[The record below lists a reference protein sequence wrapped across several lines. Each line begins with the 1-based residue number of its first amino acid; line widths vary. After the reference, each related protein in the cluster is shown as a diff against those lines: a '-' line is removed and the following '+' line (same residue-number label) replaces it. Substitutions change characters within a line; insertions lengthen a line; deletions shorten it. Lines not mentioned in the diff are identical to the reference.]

1 MTALAVCQF
10 FNLVCSASLAGL
22 LPSLLP
28 WAALLDYFSDKPFID
43 CLIILVTLII
53 TQFYRE
59 KPIVVFIFLTA
70 SFTGKIATSQL

>member
-28 WAALLDYFSDKPFID
+28 WAALLDHFSDKPFID
-43 CLIILVTLII
+43 CLISLVTLII
-53 TQFYRE
+53 TQFYGE

-70 SFTGKIATSQL
+70 SFPGKIATSQL